1 MNVSYLQTSA
11 KDNIGVSEAFQQV
24 IDEAAQANL
33 IKMAYKGENNIR
45 GEPQVLMVDPV
56 PKKKSCCWLWYSVI
70 WLKIKLI
77 GWSLTDFELF
87 EVGS

>member
-33 IKMAYKGENNIR
+33 IKMAYKEENKIGR
-45 GEPQVLMVDPV
+45 PEVLMAEPV
-56 PKKKSCCWLWYSVI
+56 PKKKPCC
-70 WLKIKLI
+70 
-77 GWSLTDFELF
+77 
-87 EVGS
+87 